1 MKEYFAVELKLAA
14 IDIGS
19 NAMRLLIT
27 RVMTANKTPEFK
39 KVEFIR
45 IPLRLGD
52 DVFREGKLGT
62 EKRKMFLM
70 AMQAFKLIME
80 IHKVDHYMA
89 CATSAMREAKN
100 GKQVV
105 KSVLKKHDLK
115 IDIIS
120 GEKESELI
128 LRSIMEDINRKGNF
142 INIDVGG
149 GSTELTVIRNG
160 KPAES
165 VSFPVGTVRLMD
177 DQVSDKAWKDLEMW
191 VKART
196 HALKE
201 LKALG
206 TGGNISKLYRMSG
219 TEQGDF
225 MSLRLL
231 KSMYFRIKSM
241 TLKDR
246 IYELKLNP
254 DRADVIEYAAE
265 IYVRIMEWGQI
276 GGIMA
281 PSAGL
286 KEGIILN
293 LFESLETKK

>member
-1 MKEYFAVELKLAA
+1 MKLAA

-27 RVMTANKTPEFK
+27 RVMTGNKTPEFK
-39 KVEFIR
+39 KVEFLR

-52 DVFREGKLGT
+52 DVFRDGKLGA
-62 EKRKMFLM
+62 EKKEMFMM
-70 AMQAFKLIME
+70 AMQAFKLIMD
-80 IHKVDHYMA
+80 IHKVEHYKA
-89 CATSAMREAKN
+89 CATSAMREATN
-100 GKQVV
+100 GKQII

-128 LRSIMEDINRKGNF
+128 LRSVMEGINRKGNF

-160 KPAES
+160 KPTES

-177 DQVSDKAWKDLEMW
+177 DQVTDATWSKLEAW

-201 LKALG
+201 INALG

-219 TEQGDF
+219 AENGEF
-225 MSLRLL
+225 MSLSTLR
-231 KSMYFRIKSM
+231 SMHAKIKGM

-246 IYELKLNP
+246 IYQLRLNP
-254 DRADVIEYAAE
+254 DRADVIEYAGE
-265 IYVRIMEWGQI
+265 IYLRIMEWGQI
-276 GGIMA
+276 QGIMA

-293 LFESLETKK
+293 LYESLEAKK